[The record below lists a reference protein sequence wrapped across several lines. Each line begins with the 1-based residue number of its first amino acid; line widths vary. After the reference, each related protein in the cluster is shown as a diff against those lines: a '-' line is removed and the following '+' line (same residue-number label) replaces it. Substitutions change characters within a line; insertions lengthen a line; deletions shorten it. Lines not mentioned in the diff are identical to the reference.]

1 MYSAYFWWHDRIEG
15 VYSSSMFVFPGSSTC
30 PILFVILHSHLWVI
44 FTSLLSLTH
53 VELLPT
59 TGNSLFPSMWSM
71 HYFSK
76 NSIYIFSS
84 LEAFFWYWSQ
94 RCCCYLTRLMP
105 CSLVL
110 PLKNQDFLPFYGF
123 VLISRVC
130 LLMFPFPFIFLLSF
144 LRFEM

>member
-84 LEAFFWYWSQ
+84 LEAFF
-94 RCCCYLTRLMP
+94 
-105 CSLVL
+105 
-110 PLKNQDFLPFYGF
+110 
-123 VLISRVC
+123 LI
-130 LLMFPFPFIFLLSF
+130 LEPEMLLLSNKANALLLGVAFEEPRLPSF
-144 LRFEM
+144 LWLCFNLKGVLTNVSFSFYIFAFFP